1 MFRRLS
7 ASEIWIAFR
16 SGKAFRYIEVYKI
29 AAGLGPEKSLAL
41 PAFHAPTGCDQVL
54 SFYAKGN
61 KPAWDTWNVYEDVT
75 PAFTTLSNNPN
86 TEAVYESLPLL
97 DRFVVL
103 MYDRTSSCVS
113 ANEAML
119 YLFPTRTRIDAIPPT
134 LLLYCSILSGQPT
147 LLGSG
152 PHSQSKFPVS
162 KRMAWQQSSSGQW
175 QPVWTLLP
183 EVSKVC
189 ELLLKC
195 SCQPEKG
202 YKG

>member
-1 MFRRLS
+1 MIRTVDTDVGVIAIYVFRRLS

-113 ANEAML
+113 ASEARL

-134 LLLYCSILSGQPT
+134 SAALLQ
-147 LLGSG
+147 
-152 PHSQSKFPVS
+152 HF
-162 KRMAWQQSSSGQW
+162 KRAAYIVGVRPS
-175 QPVWTLLP
+175 
-183 EVSKVC
+183 
-189 ELLLKC
+189 
-195 SCQPEKG
+195 
-202 YKG
+202 